1 MTSLGLRADIRQHAK
16 LSPRLQNAVRLLQM
30 SSIEYAQQLGQLL
43 DRNPFLEIDDGED
56 SGPLVG
62 IAETAA
68 VQDPPDSNPPESPDA
83 ATAAALS
90 DTQSA
95 ATEERLDADDR
106 EPWHDDPVESRQ
118 ASAQGSDDGEGSIF
132 DRMSDEVT
140 LGAHLHAQLDLLP
153 LSGRDRLLAEAIID
167 SLDDDGYLRLDLA
180 ELPAIAGLNPPA
192 DADEV
197 QIALHHVQSLEP
209 TGVAARSV
217 AECLRLQSMLMDCP
231 RERELAQRIV
241 TDHLQELAARDLNG
255 LSRRLGASRAE
266 VDAVCQRIRHFNPRP
281 GGSVGA
287 STARYLAPDVVVRK
301 QRGQWTADLNQRLV
315 PRIRLNVV
323 YATMFERHRGADN
336 AELAGHLQEAKWT
349 VRNVEQRFATILAVS
364 QEIVRRQSQ
373 FFEYGPLAMKPLAL
387 REVAAQVGVH
397 ESTVS
402 RVTNNKYMQ
411 TPLGV
416 FELKFFFSRAMATAS
431 GGACTGTAI
440 RGLIRE
446 MIAEETADAPLSD
459 AQIARQLAMQGVV
472 VARRTVTKYRQAMK
486 FDSVG
491 RRRLGEAA

>member
-1 MTSLGLRADIRQHAK
+1 MTSPALRTDMRQHAK

-30 SSIEYAQQLGQLL
+30 SSIEYSQQVGQLL
-43 DRNPFLEIDDGED
+43 DRNPFLEIEDADDTASQVGEPA
-56 SGPLVG
+56 SAGGVQELPVSSLPLL
-62 IAETAA
+62 
-68 VQDPPDSNPPESPDA
+68 SDA
-83 ATAAALS
+83 AAEAAPETPTDVPDEHA
-90 DTQSA
+90 
-95 ATEERLDADDR
+95 DADDR
-106 EPWHDDPVESRQ
+106 EPWQNDPVDGRQ
-118 ASAQGSDDGEGSIF
+118 GDASGSDDDEGSIF
-132 DRMSDEVT
+132 DRMSDKAT

-153 LSGRDRLLAEAIID
+153 LGERDRLLAQAVVD

-180 ELPAIAGLNPPA
+180 ELPDIVGLSPPA
-192 DADEV
+192 DDDEV
-197 QIALHHVQSLEP
+197 QIALRRVQSLEP
-209 TGVAARSV
+209 AGVAARSLS
-217 AECLRLQSMLMDCP
+217 ECLRLQTMLIDCP
-231 RERELAQRIV
+231 TQRALAERIV

-255 LSRRLGASRAE
+255 LARRLGASRAQ

-281 GGSVGA
+281 GADVAA

-301 QRGQWTADLNQRLV
+301 QRGQWTADLNQHLI

-336 AELAGHLQEAKWT
+336 AELAGHLQEARWT

-373 FFEYGPLAMKPLAL
+373 FFEHGPLAMKPLSL
-387 REVAAQVGVH
+387 REIAEQVGVH

-431 GGACTGTAI
+431 GGACTSTAI
-440 RGLIRE
+440 RGLIKE
-446 MIAEETADAPLSD
+446 MIAEETPHAPLSD
-459 AQIARQLAMQGVV
+459 AQLARQLAMQGVV
-472 VARRTVTKYRQAMK
+472 VARRTVTKYRQGMK
-486 FDSVG
+486 LDAVG
-491 RRRLGEAA
+491 RRRLSEAA